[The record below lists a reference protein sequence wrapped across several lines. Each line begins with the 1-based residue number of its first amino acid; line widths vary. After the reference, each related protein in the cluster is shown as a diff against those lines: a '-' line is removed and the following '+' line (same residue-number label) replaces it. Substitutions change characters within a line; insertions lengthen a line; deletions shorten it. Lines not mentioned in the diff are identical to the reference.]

1 MGNAHLFRA
10 VVKFGFIKPKTLSA
24 FMCAFKQMQIEA
36 SSSGDSHPTAQ
47 RKEELRN
54 RALKARANL
63 REAKRL
69 TNTAK
74 PKQLSVEQEQLL
86 DKYNTGELEREVL
99 NANRKYGYGE
109 GVNRMSKEEA
119 VHFRMVGNSL
129 DDYHRGGDG
138 SNFEYTLS

>member
-1 MGNAHLFRA
+1 MSRDQKGVIRGKIRGAYKVWENRLMGNAQLFRA
-10 VVKFGFIKPKTLSA
+10 VVKYGFIKPKTLSA
-24 FMCAFKQMQIEA
+24 FMYAFKQMQIEA
-36 SSSGDSHPTAQ
+36 SSSGDSHPTAR

-86 DKYNTGELEREVL
+86 DK
-99 NANRKYGYGE
+99 
-109 GVNRMSKEEA
+109 
-119 VHFRMVGNSL
+119 
-129 DDYHRGGDG
+129 
-138 SNFEYTLS
+138 